1 MVNSLPGFFDFLL
14 KVCTRFCQLFGRFA
28 KAMIAKSLRVKN
40 SNFLQQICKCIGSV
54 QIPSE
59 KHLLHINRY
68 YIQRKE
74 DDLIVGASVKSA
86 TVSTVCSPCSPT
98 AQKIMSLI
106 SRNNRVISCLVLLLL
121 VHTVFD
127 SRKDGNRVR
136 RVRGTTAVQ
145 TAGYVLPPQKLR
157 IIAETK
163 LEDSKVEVKVLSTDS
178 IYQRESWDGSPVVLE
193 SHKLVFFTTAKVGC
207 TTFKM
212 LFRRMMGFENYAEES
227 RDGPTGRMLPWNPE
241 KNGLKYLYD
250 YDLDRAT
257 DMMTS
262 PDWTR
267 AIFVRE
273 LKVEMHTLYQT
284 QSLCGSP
291 CVRPWFTFIA
301 SSSSGAKRSE
311 ACPRSSRQR
320 VGPDDYVNRTE

>member
-1 MVNSLPGFFDFLL
+1 
-14 KVCTRFCQLFGRFA
+14 
-28 KAMIAKSLRVKN
+28 MIAKSLRVKN

-74 DDLIVGASVKSA
+74 DDRIVGASVKSA
-86 TVSTVCSPCSPT
+86 TVSTICSPCSPT

-127 SRKDGNRVR
+127 SRKDGNQVR
-136 RVRGTTAVQ
+136 RVRGTTALQ

-267 AIFVRE
+267 AIFVRDPKE
-273 LKVEMHTLYQT
+273 RLLSAYLDKMMYNPGYIVQKCCRDSSCIAEGQESLERFFNIVVKQCEDNHWQPQSDRLDEKVRILHIITECSHAHRQT
-284 QSLCGSP
+284 YL
-291 CVRPWFTFIA
+291 
-301 SSSSGAKRSE
+301 
-311 ACPRSSRQR
+311 
-320 VGPDDYVNRTE
+320 